1 MIALKK
7 SRVEK
12 EKAMIVKM
20 IEIYYKNKAHGTPE
34 EREELKDYALKRLDN
49 CRHGE
54 NKSFCSHCS
63 TQCYAPKYK
72 AKIKEVMRYSGLRMI
87 FYHPLMAINH
97 VLTYRI
103 RSFKFNE

>member
-34 EREELKDYALKRLDN
+34 EREELKAYALKRLDN
-49 CRHGE
+49 CRHGDD
-54 NKSFCSHCS
+54 KSFCSHCT
-63 TQCYAPKYK
+63 TQCYSPKYK
-72 AKIKEVMRYSGLRMI
+72 AKIKEVMRYSGPRII
-87 FYHPLMAINH
+87 FYHPWMAVSH
-97 VLTYRI
+97 LLVDKI
-103 RSFKFNE
+103 RDLRANN

>member
-1 MIALKK
+1 MKK

-34 EREELKDYALKRLDN
+34 EREELKAYALKRLDN
-49 CRHGE
+49 CRHGDD
-54 NKSFCSHCS
+54 KSFCSHCT
-63 TQCYAPKYK
+63 TQCYSPKYK
-72 AKIKEVMRYSGLRMI
+72 AKIKEVMRYSGPRII

-97 VLTYRI
+97 VLADRI
-103 RSFKFNE
+103 RSFKSNK